1 MGRSVRMASV
11 RTRTEGL
18 RALGIAAAIVLLGL
32 GGRARAIQL
41 PSCGDGIVQ
50 PGAGEECDD
59 AANPCCD
66 PATCHFR
73 APGTACAGSTAC
85 AQSVCN
91 GAGSCLNVAR
101 DDDTAC
107 DDGNP
112 CTTADQCVQGFCL
125 AGPALDCDDDNVCT

>member
-50 PGAGEECDD
+50 P
-59 AANPCCD
+59 
-66 PATCHFR
+66 
-73 APGTACAGSTAC
+73 CAGSTAC

-101 DDDTAC
+101 DDGTAC

-125 AGPALDCDDDNVCT
+125 AGPALDCDDENVCT